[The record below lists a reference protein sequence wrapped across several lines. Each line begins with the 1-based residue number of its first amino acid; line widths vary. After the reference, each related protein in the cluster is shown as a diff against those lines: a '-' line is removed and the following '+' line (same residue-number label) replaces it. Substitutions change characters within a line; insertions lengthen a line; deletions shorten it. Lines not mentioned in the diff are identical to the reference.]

1 MDAFLAQGNPFVKK
15 RSADDSVRPGIRDPT
30 GEDRRQTMEDRRQTI
45 AKLRTKEQNVPQWDS
60 WDGDTAET
68 S

>member
-15 RSADDSVRPGIRDPT
+15 RSAGIRDPT

>member
-15 RSADDSVRPGIRDPT
+15 RSAGIRDPN
-30 GEDRRQTMEDRRQTI
+30 EDRRQTMEDRKQTI
-45 AKLRTKEQNVPQWDS
+45 AKLRTKEPNVPQWDS